1 MSMLILSKI
10 TFSSTWEGWLVSW
23 RYFALAAW
31 AKVGRTGSEGNP
43 ADWGAASW
51 ARLVGA
57 AVGGKGLL
65 EEPAFTID
73 VDVQIIE

>member
-1 MSMLILSKI
+1 M
-10 TFSSTWEGWLVSW
+10 
-23 RYFALAAW
+23 AAW

-73 VDVQIIE
+73 VDIEIIE